1 MIYDAISV
9 TFHIIISKLKK
20 SKNAEYNLIIYY
32 LIQKIFMLKPEMQNR
47 QTLKNKMTMH
57 LTQNELKAQLN
68 SRIYYLN
75 RILDVKLFSDLCLCN
90 LHSNNDLRGTLY

>member
-20 SKNAEYNLIIYY
+20 SKNAEYNLIIYN

-47 QTLKNKMTMH
+47 QTLKK
-57 LTQNELKAQLN
+57 
-68 SRIYYLN
+68 
-75 RILDVKLFSDLCLCN
+75 
-90 LHSNNDLRGTLY
+90 NDNAFNTE